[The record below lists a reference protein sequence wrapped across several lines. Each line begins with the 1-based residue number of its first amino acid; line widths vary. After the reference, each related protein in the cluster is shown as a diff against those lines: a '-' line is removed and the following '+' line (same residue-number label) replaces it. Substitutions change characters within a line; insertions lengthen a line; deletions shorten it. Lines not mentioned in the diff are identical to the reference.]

1 MLTEQEIAKI
11 NEILSQKRDVEIQCR
26 SSGIAIISVR
36 KDVKYLK
43 NKSGKAEEK
52 CL

>member
-43 NKSGKAEEK
+43 NKSGKEELLK
-52 CL
+52 T